1 MEPGVRNLKRDRRGR
16 LWAGWP
22 WTYASATRSHSCD
35 RLSLLKVS
43 TPPPTSPKARAV
55 RIKTVLNAIAKGGPY
70 RCARH
75 FSPDPTSRSGPRQY
89 AKGARS
95 QALKG
100 LSAVAARVPGPAG
113 QSYWDWISISRA
125 KAPSQIASRRKAIFA
140 RKSSNRTTASYRL
153 SLVRMRAI
161 PVAQAPCGIA
171 R

>member
-43 TPPPTSPKARAV
+43 TPPPSSPTARAV
-55 RIKTVLNAIAKGGPY
+55 RTKPALNAIAKAGPNPFEH
-70 RCARH
+70 H
-75 FSPDPTSRSGPRQY
+75 FSPDRTSLPDACDH

-95 QALKG
+95 QAFSRLA
-100 LSAVAARVPGPAG
+100 AVAAFVSGTAR
-113 QSYWDWISISRA
+113 QSYLDWISISRA
-125 KAPSQIASRRKAIFA
+125 KAPSQIASRRNAIFE
-140 RKSSNRTTASYRL
+140 RKSSKRTTASCRL
-153 SLVRMRAI
+153 SLARMRAM